1 MDFINRHIGPRAS
14 DIQHM
19 LTTMNKTSVAEL
31 IDSVVPTSIR
41 QKDDLDLP
49 EPMSEKEFIQ
59 CATDLAMKNQKFR
72 SYIGMGYTEC
82 LTPAVIQRNILEDP
96 GWYTQYTPYQSEI
109 AQGRLEALFNFQTV
123 VCELTGMEISNAS
136 LLDEATAAAEAMA
149 MFYVSH
155 KDDDAKN
162 FFVDLRCH
170 PQTISVLK
178 TRAEARGLVIHV
190 GDAEFFNVDHT
201 YFGGL
206 VQYPATNGE
215 IINYGAITEALHSV
229 GSKIVYASDPLALSI
244 ITPPRDLGAD
254 VVVGSMQRFG
264 MPMGYGGPHAAFF
277 ATSESFKRLI
287 PGRIIGL
294 STDNED
300 RPAFRMA
307 LQTREQHIRRERATS
322 NICTSQALPAI
333 VASMYAIYH
342 GAKGLR
348 QIAFEIHSKT
358 RSLASVLGM
367 RGCEILTR
375 DYFDTVYVKPTEL
388 QNKGILVRLRSAG
401 INVRHVDEKII
412 GITLDEAAEWSEL
425 PRLIEA
431 ITNKPI
437 KVSELDEMECQL
449 PNYFYR
455 SSEFMSSSVFT
466 SHASE
471 TKLLRYMQ
479 KLKSRDLSLTHS
491 MIPLGSCTMKLNSTT
506 IMLPIS
512 WSGFSNVHPFAP
524 KHQSHGYE
532 CIFGELESM
541 ICTITGFEGVSLQPN
556 AGSQGEYAGML
567 VIRKFHES
575 RGDTERNIC
584 LIPAS
589 AHGTNPASAVMA
601 GYKVVV
607 IQCDNNGDI
616 KRADFNKKIRQY
628 SKEIA
633 AFMITYP
640 STHGVFE
647 EGIMDLCEII
657 HDVGGLVYMDGAN
670 MNAMIGLCRPVDL
683 GIDVCHLNLHKTF
696 CIPHGGGGPGMGP
709 IAVNK
714 QLKTFLPGHSE
725 IQVGGGDS
733 VGPVSA
739 APWGSALI
747 LIISWGYIKLMGKN
761 LTRCSEVAILNA
773 NYIANRLNL
782 YFPVLYSGVNSG
794 VAHECILDLRWCKK
808 DVGITVEDVAKRLID
823 YGFHSPTVAF
833 PVPDTLMIEP
843 TESEDL
849 EEIDR
854 FCEAMISIRKEIDSV
869 SIGVSDPVNNVL
881 KNAPHTMRAIAN
893 QDWDKPYDR
902 EEAVFPAS
910 WVEENKFWPYV
921 GRLNNAYGD
930 RNLICSCSDIEQ
942 FSEGNE

>member
-1 MDFINRHIGPRAS
+1 MDFVNRHIGPTAS
-14 DIQHM
+14 DIQQM
-19 LTTMNKTSVAEL
+19 LTTMNKTSVADL
-31 IDSVVPTSIR
+31 IDSVVPASIR

-59 CATDLAMKNQKFR
+59 CATDLAKKNQTFR

-136 LLDEATAAAEAMA
+136 LLDEATAASEAMA
-149 MFYVSH
+149 MFYASH

-178 TRAEARGLVIHV
+178 TRAEARGLVINV
-190 GDAEFFNVDHT
+190 GDAESFDIDHT

-215 IINYGAITEALHSV
+215 IINYSAITEALHSF
-229 GSKIVYASDPLALSI
+229 GSKIVYAADPLALSI

-254 VVVGSMQRFG
+254 AVVGSMQRFG

-277 ATSESFKRLI
+277 ATGESFKRLI
-287 PGRIIGL
+287 PGRIIGV
-294 STDNED
+294 SKDNED

-348 QIAFEIHSKT
+348 QIAFEIQSKT
-358 RSLASVLGM
+358 QSLASVLGM

-388 QNKGILVRLRSAG
+388 QNKEISVRLSSAG
-401 INVRHVDEKII
+401 INLRHVDEKII
-412 GITLDEAAEWSEL
+412 GITLDEATEWSEL

-437 KVSELDEMECQL
+437 KVSELDEIECQL
-449 PNYFYR
+449 PNKFYR
-455 SSEFMSSSVFT
+455 SSDFMSSFVFK

-479 KLKSRDLSLTHS
+479 KLKNRDLSLTHS

-506 IMLPIS
+506 TMLPIS

-532 CIFGELESM
+532 CIFSELESM
-541 ICTITGFEGVSLQPN
+541 ICDITGFEGVSLQPN

-575 RGDTERNIC
+575 RRDTDRNIC

-616 KRADFNKKIRQY
+616 KRADFNKKVRLY

-670 MNAMIGLCRPVDL
+670 MNAMIGLCRPADL

-714 QLKTFLPGHSE
+714 QLQTFLPGHSE
-725 IQVGGGDS
+725 IQVGGCDS
-733 VGPVSA
+733 IGPVSA

-773 NYIANRLNL
+773 NYIAHRLNS
-782 YFPVLYSGVNSG
+782 YFPVLYSGVNNG

-808 DVGITVEDVAKRLID
+808 DAGITVEDVAKRLID

-902 EEAVFPAS
+902 KEAVFPAS

-942 FSEGNE
+942 FLEENK